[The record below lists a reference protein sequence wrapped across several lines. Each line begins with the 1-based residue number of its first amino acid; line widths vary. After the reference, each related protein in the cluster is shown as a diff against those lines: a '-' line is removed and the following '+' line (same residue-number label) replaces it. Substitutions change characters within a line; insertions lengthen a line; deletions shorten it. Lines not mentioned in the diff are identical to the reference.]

1 VIGKCK
7 YLVRVRDR
15 QALLMQRIERM
26 PRTLMNETAI
36 DVEQR
41 LVFLLGDDVFF
52 PYLVEQ
58 CNPIRISVGMFAERS
73 VMEPSPM
80 TVTPP

>member
-1 VIGKCK
+1 
-7 YLVRVRDR
+7 
-15 QALLMQRIERM
+15 
-26 PRTLMNETAI
+26 MNEAAI

-58 CNPIRISVGMFAERS
+58 RPHLVHCSNTWSSAARNPIWISVGGFAERN